1 MQKQDDPA
9 NSRSCQYFIF
19 ANKKDQIITKTIRV
33 IVLIEAINNERVG
46 FGNYNIKD
54 NIYYANK
61 FSKKKLEF
69 IDLLP
74 NDDSI

>member
-19 ANKKDQIITKTIRV
+19 ANKKDQIMTKTIRV

-46 FGNYNIKD
+46 FL
-54 NIYYANK
+54 
-61 FSKKKLEF
+61 KLY
-69 IDLLP
+69 LLCQ
-74 NDDSI
+74 